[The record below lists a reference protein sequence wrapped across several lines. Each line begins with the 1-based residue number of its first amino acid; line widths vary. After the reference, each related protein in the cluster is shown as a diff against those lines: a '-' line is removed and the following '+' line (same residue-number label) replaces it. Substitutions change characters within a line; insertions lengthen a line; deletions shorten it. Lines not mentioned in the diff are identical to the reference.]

1 MWSRSTWAC
10 ELKFFKQCMLFC
22 TISSR
27 STWACELKLLNLP
40 KMCNTFPSRSTW
52 ACELKL
58 KSSCLAH
65 AVIQS
70 RSTWACELKFCI
82 GFGGVCNASHAPRE
96 RVSWNINNLITFN
109 RVFVTLHV
117 SVWVEINCSGDCI
130 LSILVTLH
138 VSVWVEIEEFYSYK
152 HLSMSRSTWA
162 CELKL
167 RCSNGTWTYSSHAP
181 RERVSWN
188 DSKQVNFPL

>member
-1 MWSRSTWAC
+1 MSWNPRFLSSLSIPQVTLHVSVWVEIAD
-10 ELKFFKQCMLFC
+10 KFGERDFYK
-22 TISSR
+22 
-27 STWACELKLLNLP
+27 
-40 KMCNTFPSRSTW
+40 
-52 ACELKL
+52 
-58 KSSCLAH
+58 
-65 AVIQS
+65 S

-188 DSKQVNFPL
+188 WDVLMALEHTRVTLHVSVWVEIEMF